1 LVASNE
7 GATNF
12 LGANL
17 RHVQDDNGG
26 LKTDT
31 DTGDETTSNDQT
43 ETSRG
48 SLKNDT
54 NDVDTATKDDG
65 PLATNDVGGVTSD
78 ESTEEG
84 TGRENGGDQRQV
96 ATSE

>member
-7 GATNF
+7 GATDF

-17 RHVQDDNGG
+17 RHVQNDNGG
-26 LKTDT
+26 LETDT

-48 SLKNDT
+48 SLENDT
-54 NDVDTATKDDG
+54 WFDC
-65 PLATNDVGGVTSD
+65 
-78 ESTEEG
+78 
-84 TGRENGGDQRQV
+84 
-96 ATSE
+96 